1 MKLILASKSPRRREI
16 LGMVTKDFSVRV
28 SEADESYSADTPL
41 EDVPRLLAE
50 RKAMAINAEAD
61 EVIIGCDTVVIYD
74 GELMGKPVDK
84 ADAIRMLKALSDT
97 THQVISGICVRTKGK
112 SYSCA
117 VTTHVKFKSLTTD
130 EIEGYVNKFN
140 PVDKAGAYGI
150 QEAAGAFV
158 EKIDGDFYNVVGL
171 PLCKLCCILKEEFN
185 INLL

>member
-28 SEADESYSADTPL
+28 SEADESYRADTPL

-74 GELMGKPVDK
+74 GELMGKPLDK

-97 THQVISGICVRTKGK
+97 THQVISGICVRTKEK

-117 VTTHVKFKSLTTD
+117 VTTYVKFKSLTNE
-130 EIEGYVNKFN
+130 EIEGYEGLEDLYERVVAAAKDESECCEPDDCEDIDYDDASYTVAIPDVIYNE
-140 PVDKAGAYGI
+140 V
-150 QEAAGAFV
+150 QE
-158 EKIDGDFYNVVGL
+158 
-171 PLCKLCCILKEEFN
+171 EE
-185 INLL
+185 